1 MRVRLPIVGSRH
13 NGQFADVIASF
24 IDFTLTSQTRGL
36 STSTETCHGISL
48 TTRLTTETQPLGV
61 TSTLQLM
68 VPATSAGISQN
79 PAMNPTKYGIA
90 AIFEPPHCQTATTT
104 SSTFETLICQVLG
117 GRLPKISTSV
127 PGCSLR
133 VDIPTTYMV
142 TGLLLLL
149 VRLLVLSRENV
160 TKAQA

>member
-13 NGQFADVIASF
+13 NDQFADVIASSM
-24 IDFTLTSQTRGL
+24 DFPLTSQTRGL
-36 STSTETCHGISL
+36 STSTQTCHGISL
-48 TTRLTTETQPLGV
+48 TTRLTTETQRLGV

-68 VPATSAGISQN
+68 VQATSAGINQN
-79 PAMNPTKYGIA
+79 PAMNPIKYGIA
-90 AIFEPPHCQTATTT
+90 AIFEPSHCQIATTT

-117 GRLPKISTSV
+117 GRLPKNSIPV

-142 TGLLLLL
+142 TRLPLLS
-149 VRLLVLSRENV
+149 VR
-160 TKAQA
+160 